1 MDYNWGIDLGGT
13 KIEGV
18 ILADGNHNKIVDRR
32 RIPTES
38 HKGYRDI
45 LQNILTL
52 IDKMKEASGLE
63 PNRIGIGTPGTID
76 PSLGVMKNCNSTAL
90 NGQPLQKDLQEALQI
105 DVIMSNDANCFAVAE
120 THFGIVKEYF
130 QNPKVVFGVIMGT
143 GVGGGLVVDGK
154 IIGGI
159 HGIGGEWGHNYMDD
173 SGGACYCGKVG
184 CVETVISGPGT
195 ERYYK
200 KISGQDRKLKEIVER
215 YRDGSDNSATE
226 TMERLLHFFGK
237 GISSLINVIDPEA
250 IVIGGGVGNID
261 ELYTL
266 GVEEIKKHTFNHTL
280 ETKIL
285 KPKLGD
291 SAGVFGAALL

>member
-1 MDYNWGIDLGGT
+1 MSYNWGIDLGGT

-18 ILADGNHNKIVDRR
+18 ILEDGNHNKIVDRR
-32 RIPTES
+32 RVPTES
-38 HKGYRDI
+38 HKGYQDI
-45 LQNILTL
+45 LRNILKL
-52 IDKMKEASGLE
+52 IDEMKRASGLE
-63 PNRIGIGTPGTID
+63 PSRIGIGTPGTID

-90 NGQPLQKDLQEALQI
+90 NGQPLQKDLQEALHI
-105 DVIMSNDANCFAVAE
+105 DVNMSNDANCFAVAE

-143 GVGGGLVVDGK
+143 GVGGGLVIDGK
-154 IIGGI
+154 VIGGV
-159 HGIGGEWGHNYMDD
+159 HGIGGEWGHNYMDK
-173 SGGACYCGKVG
+173 SGGVCYCGKTG

-200 KISGQDRKLKEIVER
+200 SISGEEKKLKEIIER
-215 YRDGSDNSATE
+215 YRDGNDRFATE
-226 TMERLLHFFGK
+226 SIDRLLHFFGM
-237 GISSLINVIDPEA
+237 GISTLINVLDPEA
-250 IVIGGGVGNID
+250 IIIGGGVGNID

-285 KPKLGD
+285 KPMLGD